1 MSWLLWDHNFVLDIK
16 SEFAVIIS
24 FSFSHR
30 VCYRTTVDLC
40 DTQYRLYLNR
50 RNFNGLLK
58 NCPNE
63 TEHLHASQ
71 SEVIFPSPRY
81 QCQKKNGRIYR
92 YRNKELCLY
101 NISVPNCG
109 SGRVFIQQVENKPQE
124 LEDRLEINDEC
135 VDYLQFFYDSS
146 EGNSVKRT
154 NRFCGTELNEQSHIP
169 LPTTNFL
176 ALFWTDTLHNSVGF
190 DLRAICQPT
199 ENGTNPESGSGDMNV
214 PIVKWPNSMCA
225 FFVSKVCR
233 ENLLISAKPDA
244 RVYLKHRYV

>member
-1 MSWLLWDHNFVLDIK
+1 MCICS
-16 SEFAVIIS
+16 SR
-24 FSFSHR
+24 R

-40 DTQYRLYLNR
+40 DSQYRLYLNR

-81 QCQKKNGRIYR
+81 QCQKRNGRIYR

-101 NISVPNCG
+101 NISVPNCD

-124 LEDRLEINDEC
+124 LEERLENGEC

-146 EGNSVKRT
+146 ESNSVKRT
-154 NRFCGTELNEQSHIP
+154 NRFCGTEFNQQSHFI

-176 ALFWTDTLHNSVGF
+176 ALFWTDTLNNSVGF
-190 DLRAICQPT
+190 ALRATCLSSS
-199 ENGTNPESGSGDMNV
+199 ESGTNPESGSGEMNV
-214 PIVKWPNSMCA
+214 PSVIWLN
-225 FFVSKVCR
+225 
-233 ENLLISAKPDA
+233 AKYMYA
-244 RVYLKHRYV
+244 LSQQ